1 MKKIFAL
8 LALVLGVVSCQTEP
22 EGLDVNV
29 GGEQEVML
37 TVSLPET
44 TRANSANGFNL
55 DSLATTDYS
64 LRYILEVYLGE
75 NCQRH
80 VLVSDNTS
88 VAFPVRL
95 APDRDYKLVVW
106 ADIVVGDSQADRYYN
121 TDPENGGLK
130 AVSIVDSTW
139 NAMDETRDAFTAT
152 QAVSAQDIASGA
164 IQMHLKRPFAKLRV
178 VATDYDDVADL
189 GLKPAKAT
197 VVYSQDMP
205 RIYNALTGAASDA
218 ALKSHTTITYPADT
232 DDAVYSYENGEYT
245 LFADYFFVPAS
256 GTAKFQ
262 FNVYA
267 EGNNLIKAT
276 NFNTDIYVAANK
288 LTTIKG
294 DVLTTGANIKVD
306 VEENGK
312 FDEEKTITVV
322 ENAQH
327 LQQVIDAIEDGNSET
342 IVLGG
347 DINLGDLFGVGIL
360 STRATEPAYGLIIPK
375 DKTVVL
381 DLKGYT
387 ISQTKTQTTA
397 YSMID
402 NRGTL
407 IIKDS
412 SEAKTGKLNYT
423 DDGQGGEYVS
433 NTLHNSGVLTIEGGI
448 VENSSSATV
457 AANGYPHPIDNSGTL
472 TINGGTFI
480 NNADYSSMRIWC
492 TTDDDTIVTIK
503 GGTFNGSIDFQ
514 TPDAAANKGTLTIT
528 GGTFNADTYTKCAVR
543 LLGFGA
549 DVDEMN
555 GYISGGQFNGAITLS
570 NRSGSELNSK
580 VFNITGGTF
589 TVDPSEF
596 VDDDYNVKIENG
608 KFTIELKNDAVEVNN
623 TPYKSL
629 KKAFEAV
636 QNGQTVKFINDVVQA
651 DGVIITD
658 KNITIDLNGK
668 TFTVTNGANTNN
680 RNFKVDGSS
689 VVTIKNGT
697 MVAAGEYS
705 SGAYGTLRTEGTAN
719 VTLNGVK
726 LYNYRGNG
734 LNVKALK
741 GTTVTIND
749 SEIYSQYGG
758 GVEAAGGTIE
768 LTKVKIEQKGMYT
781 APYNSMAI
789 SVNGEGTATVNSGTY
804 STECITAEEA
814 NNQGTSHGPWCAGVL
829 NSGGTLIIK
838 GGTFSNDNFGDNA
851 LATAARGLLLADT
864 GANIQIEGGTFN
876 AVKKII
882 DIQNNLGDAS
892 KNPTATISGG
902 DFSSNPLTWD
912 GLISVAK
919 GYVVEQT
926 TDSRYSVVKDVKV
939 AKVGTTEYRDIDE
952 AIANWTNNTTLTLMS
967 DVTLNDVI
975 TLKSTEHHI
984 LDLGTYTMTAAE
996 GKNAFEIKACGTGD
1010 AERTA
1015 ITINADATNPGSIN
1029 AGNKCIVYYKYAD
1042 GGISGNDRPIIN
1054 IKGGILN
1061 APPSSWATPGIYFI
1075 GGDLARQA
1083 ATLQIEGGEF
1093 YCSINGSGKSKLII
1107 KGGLFHHSV
1116 GSQGDS
1122 TALRL
1127 ISGGTFK
1134 SLGFMTADDNN
1145 TKFWIGT
1152 EMAKSDVGLY
1162 INDDNYL
1169 VVGGPVITEF
1179 GDKFTAKATNAT
1191 KWSSYLKYSSAA
1203 ANGLYYTNAEMAIKK
1218 HGEANVV
1225 LK

>member
-697 MVAAGEYS
+697 MIAAGDYS
-705 SGAYGTLRTEGTAN
+705 SGAYGTLRTEGSAN
-719 VTLNGVK
+719 VTLEDVE

-741 GTTVTIND
+741 GTTVTINN

-758 GVEAAGGTIE
+758 GVEAAGGTVE
-768 LTKVKIEQKGMYT
+768 LTNVKIEQKGMYT

-789 SVNGEGTATVNSGTY
+789 SVNGGGQATVYSGTY

-838 GGTFSNDNFGDNA
+838 GGTFSNDNFGENN
-851 LATAARGLLLADT
+851 LATYARGLLLADT
-864 GANIQIEGGTFN
+864 AANIQIEGGVFN
-876 AVKKII
+876 AVKAII
-882 DIQNNLGDAS
+882 DVTNNLGDAS
-892 KNPTATISGG
+892 KNPSATISGG
-902 DFSSNPLTWD
+902 TFSADPRIS
-912 GLISVAK
+912 GLYASELIKIAE
-919 GYVVEQT
+919 GYMVVENNGRWTLIEKQKDNEIWYVSGEMALEPT
-926 TDSRYSVVKDVKV
+926 NPDALGGAVVKSNVWDK
-939 AKVGTTEYRDIDE
+939 TTGKGVITFDKDITTIGDK
-952 AIANWTNNTTLTLMS
+952 AFQRVTNNTPSNWATS
-967 DVTLNDVI
+967 I
-975 TLKSTEHHI
+975 TLPESVKTIGDYAFAQCYSLTTINIPDSVTSIGQYAFQSCDAVTTVTIGNSVKSI
-984 LDLGTYTMTAAE
+984 GSS
-996 GKNAFEIKACGTGD
+996 AFYNCYEIKEIICEST
-1010 AERTA
+1010 TA
-1015 ITINADATNPGSIN
+1015 PALADKWVFNGVD
-1029 AGNKCIVYYKYAD
+1029 K
-1042 GGISGNDRPIIN
+1042 
-1054 IKGGILN
+1054 
-1061 APPSSWATPGIYFI
+1061 
-1075 GGDLARQA
+1075 A
-1083 ATLQIEGGEF
+1083 ATV
-1093 YCSINGSGKSKLII
+1093 YVPAA
-1107 KGGLFHHSV
+1107 SV
-1116 GSQGDS
+1116 D
-1122 TALRL
+1122 T
-1127 ISGGTFK
+1127 
-1134 SLGFMTADDNN
+1134 
-1145 TKFWIGT
+1145 
-1152 EMAKSDVGLY
+1152 Y
-1162 INDDNYL
+1162 
-1169 VVGGPVITEF
+1169 
-1179 GDKFTAKATNAT
+1179 KAANF
-1191 KWSSYLKYSSAA
+1191 WSSF
-1203 ANGLYYTNAEMAIKK
+1203 TNIVGK
-1218 HGEANVV
+1218 
-1225 LK
+1225 